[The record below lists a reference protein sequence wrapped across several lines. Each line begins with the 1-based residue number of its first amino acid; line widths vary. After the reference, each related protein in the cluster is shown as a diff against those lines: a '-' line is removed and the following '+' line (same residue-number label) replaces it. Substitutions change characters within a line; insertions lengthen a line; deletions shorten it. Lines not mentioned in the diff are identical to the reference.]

1 MYLFVQ
7 MSEGPTFEI
16 RRPRFWFGIA
26 FKGISSVQWLSCV
39 WLFVTQWTKAR
50 QASLSITNSQS
61 LHKLVSIESVTPLN
75 HLILCHP
82 LLLLPS
88 IIPSI
93 RVFSNELALHIRWL
107 KYWSFSFGISPSNDC
122 SSIQYTTG
130 EEWRNI
136 FRKNEGVGPKHK
148 WGSLVDVSGCER
160 KVWCCKEQYCIGT
173 WKVKSVNQ
181 GTLDLVKQET
191 ARVNTYLLE
200 ISELKWTGIGKFN
213 SDDDYIHY
221 SGQESFRKNGIALR
235 VNKSKKY
242 STWVRSQQQNDLGSF
257 PRQPFF
263 FYVNNFSSL
272 LNYFSSDNLP
282 SPTIICMPRN
292 KIFFIKYYKLIHF
305 SLDSESLHSLLW
317 AKSCH
322 AHSRKHKDDLD

>member
-1 MYLFVQ
+1 M
-7 MSEGPTFEI
+7 
-16 RRPRFWFGIA
+16 
-26 FKGISSVQWLSCV
+26 
-39 WLFVTQWTKAR
+39 
-50 QASLSITNSQS
+50 
-61 LHKLVSIESVTPLN
+61 
-75 HLILCHP
+75 
-82 LLLLPS
+82 
-88 IIPSI
+88 
-93 RVFSNELALHIRWL
+93 
-107 KYWSFSFGISPSNDC
+107 
-122 SSIQYTTG
+122 
-130 EEWRNI
+130 
-136 FRKNEGVGPKHK
+136 
-148 WGSLVDVSGCER
+148 
-160 KVWCCKEQYCIGT
+160 
-173 WKVKSVNQ
+173 NQ
-181 GTLDLVKQET
+181 GKLEVVKQEM
-191 ARVNTYLLE
+191 ARVNIDISG

-213 SDDDYIHY
+213 SDDDYVHY

-305 SLDSESLHSLLW
+305 SLHSESLHSLLW

-322 AHSRKHKDDLD
+322 AHSRKHKDDLDSDLTLSLLVKKHSRYTEYKYASMANLGLGPRLIIGITVSQYWVSSCLIVWPWTCNLISLHLRFFIYIKRIWYQLCSA